1 MLKKLYNLFDKTYKY
16 QFFNLIFLTFFVALL
31 EMLSM
36 GLIIPI
42 AYFFFNNQV
51 SDIYLV
57 NLFFD
62 FVSYLSNL
70 FNVKDLIILFFLVF
84 LTFLIKFI
92 VLVYFVFF
100 QSNFNA
106 NLQVFISGRMLKKF
120 RDMSFSTYSVK
131 NSSSLLRNVNNET
144 SILTNNINLP
154 IIQIISE
161 TLVIIGMVC
170 LLLLIDFSVTL
181 ITIIIFFSSGFFLL
195 TLTKKKLVKAGKNRQ
210 EHDAKRI
217 NALNL
222 IYGGFK
228 ELKVL
233 NKINYFIS
241 KYIQSNKFYTQ
252 AYRQQTALSQL
263 PRLLLEIITIT
274 SIIIL
279 LIYMLN
285 RDRSYVEV
293 LTYLSIFA
301 GCSFKVMPSANRI
314 LRSFQLIK
322 FGKSSLDTI
331 TSFLKEKNEINN
343 SEINFISNFNNDFFL
358 SLKKIDFFYFNDVG
372 EKKYILKNL
381 DFNMSQNS
389 SVGIIG
395 ESGSGKTTL
404 FNLISGLDKPSSGNI
419 FNFKEN
425 IYNDIESWRSSIGYV
440 PQEIF
445 LFEGSIKKNIAL
457 SDDENISDQQVL
469 NCLKLAQIDKF
480 FLNKKDGLNTIVG
493 ERGINI
499 SGGQKQRVGIARAL
513 YNNPKL
519 LILDEATSALNEE
532 IEEEI
537 MHSIYG
543 LQKNLSIIIISHKSS
558 ILSKCN
564 TIYKMKDGHLHK
576 IN

>member
-241 KYIQSNKFYTQ
+241 KYIQSNKF
-252 AYRQQTALSQL
+252 
-263 PRLLLEIITIT
+263 
-274 SIIIL
+274 
-279 LIYMLN
+279 
-285 RDRSYVEV
+285 
-293 LTYLSIFA
+293 
-301 GCSFKVMPSANRI
+301 
-314 LRSFQLIK
+314 
-322 FGKSSLDTI
+322 
-331 TSFLKEKNEINN
+331 
-343 SEINFISNFNNDFFL
+343 
-358 SLKKIDFFYFNDVG
+358 
-372 EKKYILKNL
+372 
-381 DFNMSQNS
+381 
-389 SVGIIG
+389 
-395 ESGSGKTTL
+395 
-404 FNLISGLDKPSSGNI
+404 
-419 FNFKEN
+419 
-425 IYNDIESWRSSIGYV
+425 
-440 PQEIF
+440 
-445 LFEGSIKKNIAL
+445 
-457 SDDENISDQQVL
+457 
-469 NCLKLAQIDKF
+469 
-480 FLNKKDGLNTIVG
+480 
-493 ERGINI
+493 
-499 SGGQKQRVGIARAL
+499 
-513 YNNPKL
+513 
-519 LILDEATSALNEE
+519 
-532 IEEEI
+532 
-537 MHSIYG
+537 
-543 LQKNLSIIIISHKSS
+543 
-558 ILSKCN
+558 
-564 TIYKMKDGHLHK
+564 
-576 IN
+576 

>member
-1 MLKKLYNLFDKTYKY
+1 MIRKLFNLFDKSYKY
-16 QFFNLIFLTFFVALL
+16 QFFHLISLTFFVALL

-42 AYFFFNNQV
+42 AYFFFNNQT

-57 NLFFD
+57 NIFFD
-62 FVSYLSNL
+62 FVSHLSNL
-70 FNVKDLIILFFLVF
+70 FNVESIIILFLLVF
-84 LTFLIKFI
+84 LTFLIKFM

-106 NLQVFISGRMLKKF
+106 NLQVFISGRLLKKF
-120 RDMSFSTYSVK
+120 SEMSFSKYSIK

-161 TLVIIGMVC
+161 TLVIIGMIC
-170 LLLLIDFSVTL
+170 LLLLIDFSVTI
-181 ITIIIFFSSGFFLL
+181 ITIVIFFSAGFFLL
-195 TLTKKKLVKAGKNRQ
+195 TLTKKKLVKAGKDRQ

-233 NKINYFIS
+233 NKVNYFIS

-252 AYRQQTALSQL
+252 SYRQQQALSQL
-263 PRLLLEIITIT
+263 PRLLLEIITIS

-285 RDRSYVEV
+285 RDRTYVEV

-314 LRSFQLIK
+314 LRSLQLIK
-322 FGKSSLDTI
+322 FGKSSIDTI
-331 TSFLKEKNEINN
+331 TNFLTEKNEINN
-343 SEINFISNFNNDFFL
+343 SESNYKTNLDNNFFL
-358 SLKKIDFFYFNDVG
+358 GIKKLEFYYINDAG
-372 EKKYILKNL
+372 EKKYILKDL
-381 DFNMSQNS
+381 DFEMGQNS

-419 FNFKEN
+419 FHFQEN
-425 IYNDIESWRSSIGYV
+425 IHNDVTSWRSNIGYV

-457 SDDENISDQQVL
+457 SDDENISDEQVL
-469 NCLKLAQIDKF
+469 KCLKLAQIDQF
-480 FLNKKDGLNTIVG
+480 FLSKKDRLNTIIG

-537 MHSIYG
+537 MKSIYG

>member
-1 MLKKLYNLFDKTYKY
+1 MIKKLYNLFDKTYKFK
-16 QFFNLIFLTFFVALL
+16 FFLLIFFTFFVALL

-42 AYFFFNNQV
+42 AYFFFNNQT

-57 NLFFD
+57 NILFD
-62 FVSYLSNL
+62 FIKYLSNL
-70 FNVKDLIILFFLVF
+70 LNTKDLIILFLIVF
-84 LTFLIKFI
+84 FTFFIKFI
-92 VLVYFVFF
+92 TLLFFVFF

-106 NLQVFISGRMLKKF
+106 NLQVLISGQMLKKF
-120 RDMSFSTYSVK
+120 KEMSFSTYSNK

-144 SILTNNINLP
+144 SILTNNISLP
-154 IIQIISE
+154 IIQITSE
-161 TLVIIGMVC
+161 SLVILGMVF
-170 LLLLIDFSVTL
+170 LLFLIDFSVTI
-181 ITIIIFFSSGFFLL
+181 ITIIIFFSAGFFLL
-195 TLTKKKLVKAGKNRQ
+195 SLTKKRLVKAGKNRQ
-210 EHDAKRI
+210 DHDAKRI

-233 NKINYFIS
+233 NKINYFIL
-241 KYIQSNKFYTQ
+241 KYIQSNKIYTQ
-252 AYRQQTALSQL
+252 AYKQQIALSQL
-263 PRLLLEIITIT
+263 PRLLLEIITIS

-279 LIYMLN
+279 LFYMLN
-285 RDRSYVEV
+285 EDRTFVEI

-314 LRSFQLIK
+314 LRSLQLLK

-331 TSFLKEKNEINN
+331 TYFLNEKNETNSSQSDYSINSNNNFFLGIKKLNFFYINN
-343 SEINFISNFNNDFFL
+343 L
-358 SLKKIDFFYFNDVG
+358 G
-372 EKKYILKNL
+372 EKKFILKDL
-381 DFNMSQNS
+381 DLNIEQNS

-404 FNLISGLDKPSSGNI
+404 FNLISGLDMPAKGNI
-419 FNFKEN
+419 FNYKEN
-425 IYNDIESWRSSIGYV
+425 IHKNIIKWRSQIGYV

-445 LFEGSIKKNIAL
+445 LFEGSIKKNVAL
-457 SDDENISDQQVL
+457 SDQEEISDQKVI
-469 NCLKLAQIDKF
+469 NSLKLAQIDKF
-480 FLNKKDGLNTIVG
+480 FLSQKNGLDTIIG
-493 ERGINI
+493 ERGVNV
-499 SGGQKQRVGIARAL
+499 SGGQKQRIGIARAL

-532 IEEEI
+532 IEQEI
-537 MHSIYG
+537 MQSIYG
-543 LQKNLSIIIISHKSS
+543 LQKNLTIIIISHKKS

>member
-1 MLKKLYNLFDKTYKY
+1 MLKKLYNLFDKTCKH
-16 QFFNLIFLTFFVALL
+16 QFFYLIFLTFFVALL

-36 GLIIPI
+36 GLVIPI

-84 LTFLIKFI
+84 LTFLIKFM

-106 NLQVFISGRMLKKF
+106 NLQVFISSRMLKKF
-120 RDMSFSTYSVK
+120 RDMSFSMYSVK

-181 ITIIIFFSSGFFLL
+181 ITIMIFFSSGYFLL
-195 TLTKKKLVKAGKNRQ
+195 TLTKKRLVKAGKNRQ

-322 FGKSSLDTI
+322 FGKSSLDII

-358 SLKKIDFFYFNDVG
+358 SLKKIDFFYLNDVG

-425 IYNDIESWRSSIGYV
+425 IHNDIESWRSSIGYV

-469 NCLKLAQIDKF
+469 KCLKLAQIDKF

>member
-1 MLKKLYNLFDKTYKY
+1 MIKKLYNLFDKSYKY
-16 QFFNLIFLTFFVALL
+16 KFFYLISLTFFVALL

-42 AYFFFNNQV
+42 AYFFFNNQT

-57 NLFFD
+57 NIFFD
-62 FVSYLSNL
+62 FVSHLSNL
-70 FNVKDLIILFFLVF
+70 FNVESIIILFLLVF
-84 LTFLIKFI
+84 LTFLIKFM

-106 NLQVFISGRMLKKF
+106 NLQVFISGRLLKKF
-120 RDMSFSTYSVK
+120 SEMSFSKYSIK

-161 TLVIIGMVC
+161 TLVIIGMIC
-170 LLLLIDFSVTL
+170 LLLLIDFSVTI
-181 ITIIIFFSSGFFLL
+181 ITIVIFFSAGFFLL
-195 TLTKKKLVKAGKNRQ
+195 TLTKKKLVKAGKDRQ

-233 NKINYFIS
+233 NKVNYFIS

-252 AYRQQTALSQL
+252 SYRQQQALSQL
-263 PRLLLEIITIT
+263 PRLLLEIITIS

-285 RDRSYVEV
+285 RDRTYVEV

-301 GCSFKVMPSANRI
+301 GCSFKVMPSTNRI

-322 FGKSSLDTI
+322 FGKSSIDTI
-331 TSFLKEKNEINN
+331 TNFLTEKNEIND
-343 SEINFISNFNNDFFL
+343 SESNFQNNFDNNFFL
-358 SLKKIDFFYFNDVG
+358 GIKRLEFYYINDAG
-372 EKKYILKNL
+372 EKKYILKDL
-381 DFNMSQNS
+381 DFEMGQNS

-419 FNFKEN
+419 FHFQEN
-425 IYNDIESWRSSIGYV
+425 IHNDVTSWRSNIGYV

-457 SDDENISDQQVL
+457 SDDENISDEQVL
-469 NCLKLAQIDKF
+469 KCLKLAQIDQF
-480 FLNKKDGLNTIVG
+480 FLSKKDRLNTIIG

-537 MHSIYG
+537 MKSIYG

>member
-1 MLKKLYNLFDKTYKY
+1 MLKKLYTLFDKRYKFK
-16 QFFNLIFLTFFVALL
+16 FFYLIILTLIVALL

-42 AYFFFNNQV
+42 AYFFFNNQT

-57 NLFFD
+57 NIFFE
-62 FVSYLSNL
+62 FVIYLANFFS
-70 FNVKDLIILFFLVF
+70 VDDLIVLFFLVF
-84 LTFLIKFI
+84 LTFLIKFM
-92 VLVYFVFF
+92 VLLYFVFF

-106 NLQVFISGRMLKKF
+106 NLQVFISGRMLEKF
-120 RDMSFSTYSVK
+120 RDMSFSKYSNK

-154 IIQIISE
+154 VIQIISE
-161 TLVIIGMVC
+161 TLVIIGMIC
-170 LLLLIDFSVTL
+170 LLLLIDFSVTI
-181 ITIIIFFSSGFFLL
+181 ITILIFLSAGYFLL
-195 TLTKKKLVKAGKNRQ
+195 SLTKKRLVKAGKNRQ

-233 NKINYFIS
+233 NKINYFIL
-241 KYIQSNKFYTQ
+241 KYIKSNKFYTQ

-263 PRLLLEIITIT
+263 PRLLLEIITIL

-279 LIYMLN
+279 LLFMLEKE
-285 RDRSYVEV
+285 RTYVEV

-322 FGKSSLDTI
+322 FGKSSLHTI
-331 TSFLKEKNEINN
+331 TSFLNEKNEFEKTDSN
-343 SEINFISNFNNDFFL
+343 SQATLDNDFFL
-358 SLKKIDFFYFNDVG
+358 CIKNLNFFYFNDTG

-381 DFNMSQNS
+381 DFNMDINT

-395 ESGSGKTTL
+395 ESGSGKTTF

-425 IYNDIESWRSSIGYV
+425 IHNNISSWRSDIGYV

-457 SDDENISDQQVL
+457 SDDENISDEQVL
-469 NCLKLAQIDKF
+469 KCLKLAQIDQF
-480 FLNKKDGLNTIVG
+480 FLHQKDKLNTIIG

-532 IEEEI
+532 IEAEI
-537 MHSIYG
+537 MQSIYG

-564 TIYKMKDGHLHK
+564 IIYKMKDGHLHK

>member
-1 MLKKLYNLFDKTYKY
+1 MIIKLYNLFDKSYKY
-16 QFFNLIFLTFFVALL
+16 KFFYLISLTFFVALL

-42 AYFFFNNQV
+42 AYFFFNNQI

-57 NLFFD
+57 NIFFD
-62 FVSYLSNL
+62 FVNYLSNL
-70 FNVKDLIILFFLVF
+70 FNVEDLIILFLLVF
-84 LTFLIKFI
+84 LTFLIKFM

-106 NLQVFISGRMLKKF
+106 NLQVLISGRLLKKF
-120 RDMSFSTYSVK
+120 SEMSFSKYSIK

-144 SILTNNINLP
+144 GILTNNINLP

-161 TLVIIGMVC
+161 TLVIIGMIC
-170 LLLLIDFSVTL
+170 LLLLIDFSVTI
-181 ITIIIFFSSGFFLL
+181 ITIVIFFSAGFFLL
-195 TLTKKKLVKAGKNRQ
+195 TLTKKKLVKAGKDRQ

-233 NKINYFIS
+233 NKVNYFIS

-252 AYRQQTALSQL
+252 SYRQQQALSQL
-263 PRLLLEIITIT
+263 PRLLLEIITIS

-285 RDRSYVEV
+285 KDRTYVEV

-322 FGKSSLDTI
+322 FGKSSIDTI
-331 TSFLKEKNEINN
+331 TNFLTEKNEIND
-343 SEINFISNFNNDFFL
+343 SESNFQNNFDNNFFL
-358 SLKKIDFFYFNDVG
+358 GIKKLEFYYINDAG
-372 EKKYILKNL
+372 EKKYILKDL
-381 DFNMSQNS
+381 DFEMGQNS

-419 FNFKEN
+419 FNFQEN
-425 IYNDIESWRSSIGYV
+425 IHNDVTSWRSNIGYV

-457 SDDENISDQQVL
+457 SDDENISDEQVL
-469 NCLKLAQIDKF
+469 KCLKLAQIDKF
-480 FLNKKDGLNTIVG
+480 FLSKKDQLNTIIG

-537 MHSIYG
+537 MKSIYS
-543 LQKNLSIIIISHKSS
+543 LQKNLSIIIISHKNS

>member
-1 MLKKLYNLFDKTYKY
+1 MIKKLYDLFDKKFKIGFLY
-16 QFFNLIFLTFFVALL
+16 LIFLTFFVALL

-42 AYFFFNNQV
+42 AYFFFNNQ
-51 SDIYLV
+51 SSEIYLV
-57 NLFFD
+57 NIFFD
-62 FVSYLSNL
+62 FIKNLSVMLSLDEIVVL
-70 FNVKDLIILFFLVF
+70 FLVVF
-84 LTFLIKFI
+84 LTFILKFCA
-92 VLVYFVFF
+92 LVYFVFF

-106 NLQVFISGRMLKKF
+106 NLQVFMSSKMLKKF
-120 RDMSFSTYSVK
+120 SDMSFSNYSIK

-144 SILTNNINLP
+144 SILSNNINLP

-161 TLVIIGMVC
+161 TLVIFGMIS
-170 LLLLIDFSVTL
+170 LLLLIDFSVTI
-181 ITIIIFFSSGFFLL
+181 ITILIFLSAGYSLL
-195 TLTKKKLVKAGKNRQ
+195 NLTKKKLVQAGKDRQ

-241 KYIQSNKFYTQ
+241 KYIKSNLVYTQ
-252 AYRQQTALSQL
+252 AYKQQAALSQL
-263 PRLLLEIITIT
+263 PRLLLEIITIS

-279 LIYMLN
+279 LLFMLS
-285 RDRSYVEV
+285 RERSYVDV

-301 GCSFKVMPSANRI
+301 GCSFKIMPSANRI

-331 TSFLKEKNEINN
+331 TIFLKEKNQISNDKNNIKKTSENN
-343 SEINFISNFNNDFFL
+343 SFL
-358 SLKKIDFFYFNDVG
+358 SIEKLNFFYLNENGD
-372 EKKYILKNL
+372 KKYVLKDL
-381 DFNMSQNS
+381 DLDLKENS
-389 SVGIIG
+389 SIGIIG

-404 FNLISGLDKPSSGNI
+404 FNLISGLDSPSSGNI
-419 FNFKEN
+419 FSFKKN
-425 IYNDIESWRSSIGYV
+425 IHQNIAGWKSNIGYV

-445 LFEGSIKKNIAL
+445 LFEDTIKKNVAL
-457 SDDENISDQQVL
+457 NDSEKISEDQVL
-469 NCLKLAQIDKF
+469 KCLKLAQIDKF
-480 FLNKKDGLNTIVG
+480 FLEKKEGLNTVIG

-499 SGGQKQRVGIARAL
+499 SGGQKQRVGLARAL

-532 IEEEI
+532 IEHEI
-537 MHSIYG
+537 MESIYG
-543 LQKNLSIIIISHKSS
+543 LQKKLSMIIISHKSS

-564 TIYKMKDGHLHK
+564 IIYKMKDGHLHK

>member
-1 MLKKLYNLFDKTYKY
+1 MLKELYTLFDKRYKFK
-16 QFFNLIFLTFFVALL
+16 FFYLIFLTFIVALL

-42 AYFFFNNQV
+42 AYFFFNNQT

-57 NLFFD
+57 NIFFE
-62 FVSYLSNL
+62 FVLYLANIFS
-70 FNVKDLIILFFLVF
+70 VEDLIVLFCLVF
-84 LTFLIKFI
+84 ITFLIKF
-92 VLVYFVFF
+92 LLLLYFVFF

-120 RDMSFSTYSVK
+120 RDMSFSKYSNK

-161 TLVIIGMVC
+161 SLVIIGMIC
-170 LLLLIDFSVTL
+170 LLLLIDFSVTI
-181 ITIIIFFSSGFFLL
+181 ITILIFFSAGYFLL
-195 TLTKKKLVKAGKNRQ
+195 SLTKKRLVKAGKNRQ

-233 NKINYFIS
+233 NKINYFIL
-241 KYIQSNKFYTQ
+241 KYIKSNQFYTQ

-263 PRLLLEIITIT
+263 PRLLLEIITIL

-279 LIYMLN
+279 LLFMLERN
-285 RDRSYVEV
+285 RTYVEV

-322 FGKSSLDTI
+322 FGKSSLHTI
-331 TSFLKEKNEINN
+331 TSFLKEKNEDNN
-343 SEINFISNFNNDFFL
+343 IENNLQTTLDNDYFL
-358 SLKKIDFFYFNDVG
+358 CIKKLNFFYFNDAG
-372 EKKYILKNL
+372 QKKYILNNL
-381 DFNMSQNS
+381 NFNMDINT

-425 IYNDIESWRSSIGYV
+425 IHNNISDWRSHIGYV

-457 SDDENISDQQVL
+457 SDDENISDEQVL
-469 NCLKLAQIDKF
+469 KCLKLAQIDKF
-480 FLNKKDGLNTIVG
+480 FLDQKDKLNTIIG

-532 IEEEI
+532 IEDEI
-537 MHSIYG
+537 MQSIYG

-564 TIYKMKDGHLHK
+564 IIYKMKDGHLHK